1 MSGNLSSLENRL
13 AKLQQ
18 KVADLAP
25 QVESANCNCEPIG
38 TLALS
43 FQPEQFEA
51 EMNLPCPAH
60 GFRRLGM
67 ILKIRFVDGDGR
79 RDPTSRLE
87 GSGNLR
93 SSSRSGRSRT
103 CIGSPESRSAL

>member
-1 MSGNLSSLENRL
+1 MSGNLSSLEKRL
-13 AKLQQ
+13 ANLEQR
-18 KVADLAP
+18 VADLAR
-25 QVESANCNCEPIG
+25 QVASANCNCEPYG

-43 FQPEQFEA
+43 FQPEKFEA

-79 RDPTSRLE
+79 RDSTSRLE
-87 GSGNLR
+87 ELLAIYEAR
-93 SSSRSGRSRT
+93 L
-103 CIGSPESRSAL
+103 A

>member
-1 MSGNLSSLENRL
+1 MSGNLSSLEKRL
-13 AKLQQ
+13 ANLEQR
-18 KVADLAP
+18 VADLARR
-25 QVESANCNCEPIG
+25 VASANCNCEPYG
-38 TLALS
+38 TLAIS
-43 FQPEQFEA
+43 SEPEKFEA

-87 GSGNLR
+87 ELLATYEAR
-93 SSSRSGRSRT
+93 LAQADRELAY
-103 CIGSPESRSAL
+103 GSPES